1 MFYVIY
7 KVKGRIIMKSDKG
20 NPIRLVV
27 LLILSEFVMTVISTA
42 VALFASILFIV
53 PVIMLILNFLLY
65 FYILP
70 RYYTDIIS
78 ERIILIF
85 YIVLS
90 IISFVVTVYS
100 VIEWNYSESFGFLVL
115 FANRVTYPLI
125 YDIVDRF
132 DSNIFAAV
140 VAPIPTFIVNLANC
154 FIFRY
159 KRKRNLS
166 NKESRD

>member
-1 MFYVIY
+1 
-7 KVKGRIIMKSDKG
+7 MKLNSG
-20 NPIRLVV
+20 NSIRLVV
-27 LLILSEFVMTVISTA
+27 LLIFYELIMTVLSTA
-42 VALFASILFIV
+42 VALFLSILYIV
-53 PVIMLILNFLLY
+53 PVIMLVLNFLMF

-70 RYYTDIIS
+70 QYYTDIIS

-90 IISFVVTVYS
+90 IISSVVTVYS